1 LTPVSCRFT
10 RPATSIAFNLSSKQL
25 RRAAN
30 LRERIDKLEKQLA
43 AILTPASEAPVK
55 VAAEPVKPPKRKR
68 KMSKAARAKQ
78 AERMK
83 KRWAKVKAA
92 GKKSL

>member
-1 LTPVSCRFT
+1 MS
-10 RPATSIAFNLSSKQL
+10 AFNLSSKQL

-30 LRERIDKLEKQLA
+30 LRERIDRLEKQLGA
-43 AILTPASEAPVK
+43 MLTPASEASVK
-55 VAAEPVKPPKRKR
+55 AAAKLVKPPKRKR

-78 AERMK
+78 SERMK

>member
-1 LTPVSCRFT
+1 MS
-10 RPATSIAFNLSSKQL
+10 AFNLSSKQL

-30 LRERIDKLEKQLA
+30 LRDRIDKLEKQLA
-43 AILTPASEAPVK
+43 VILTSASEAPAK
-55 VAAEPVKPPKRKR
+55 VAAKPVKPPRPKR
-68 KMSKAARAKQ
+68 KMSKAARAKMS
-78 AERMK
+78 AAAK